1 MANQIL
7 TPTVLVADGGGLD
20 VTAAMAAPTQTTLQF
35 VNTGREFLAI
45 SVTTAS
51 INVTVNVGTTVLGQA
66 VAAFTPVA
74 LTVGHLYLFGQ
85 FHSAVNGAIAGSGN
99 NNVTITLSS
108 LTNVTC
114 ALLQSAGVY

>member
-1 MANQIL
+1 MVNQIL
-7 TPTVLVADGGGLD
+7 SPTVQVADGGGLD

-35 VNTGREFLAI
+35 ANTGREFLAI
-45 SVTTAS
+45 TVTTAP
-51 INVTVNVGTTVLGQA
+51 INVTVNVGTTVLGQT

-85 FHSAVNGAIAGSGN
+85 FHSAVNGSIAGAGS
-99 NNVTITLSS
+99 NNVTVTLSS
-108 LTNVTC
+108 VSNVTC